1 MTMQCLMSTL
11 PKHRRLRR
19 RRNIYTI
26 FFFFGVSSQLNLS
39 CTSSEFQSAYTLAL
53 DSEDAAAQFNLG
65 TMYDHGDG
73 VEQSEEIVREKLLLF
88 FFFFIFFSFS
98 LLSLFLSVT
107 LTCMNAFF
115 TNDDGSCFDIAG
127 PRLVRFFDLLHM

>member
-1 MTMQCLMSTL
+1 MSTL
-11 PKHRRLRR
+11 PKHRRLRSSGSSGS
-19 RRNIYTI
+19 NIYTI

-88 FFFFIFFSFS
+88 FFFFIHLFFLTFFIFICDADMYER
-98 LLSLFLSVT
+98 FLYQ
-107 LTCMNAFF
+107 
-115 TNDDGSCFDIAG
+115 
-127 PRLVRFFDLLHM
+127 RRRFMF